1 MDEIK
6 NLKGIVNRLKEELE
20 NESSVF
26 NREKGNIINEINSR

>member
-20 NESSVF
+20 NESSAF